1 LDNNPGIL
9 SSREKSNFTI
19 KIVYNLKK
27 SALAN
32 M

>member
-1 LDNNPGIL
+1 LDNNPSIL

-19 KIVYNLKK
+19 KIVYNLEK
-27 SALAN
+27 SVSAN